1 MATDEMSA
9 ARLSLTLTDMPDEAS
24 KAVISQGLGAYNDA
38 AGGTGDYRALAVLVS
53 DPDSG
58 AVLGGLF
65 GGSYRGQLFIDRF
78 FLPETLRGNDLGSR
92 ALAMAEEEGRRRG
105 CTRVSLFT
113 LSFQAPGFYLKQGY
127 ELAARLDCDPPGA
140 TRMLMTKRLTAG

>member
-1 MATDEMSA
+1 MTA
-9 ARLSLTLTDMPDEAS
+9 AGQFALTLTDAPEEAQ
-24 KAVISQGLGAYNDA
+24 KAVISEGLGAYNDA
-38 AGGTGDYRALAVLVS
+38 AGGEGDYRPLAVLVS
-53 DPDSG
+53 DPDTG
-58 AVLGGLF
+58 AMLGGLF

-92 ALAMAEEEGRRRG
+92 ALAMAEAEGRRRG

-140 TRMLMTKRLTAG
+140 TRMLMTKRLKAG

>member
-1 MATDEMSA
+1 MASDDAGTRPA
-9 ARLSLTLTDMPDEAS
+9 LTLTDTPDEAA

-38 AGGTGDYRALAVLVS
+38 VGGEGDYRALAVLVS
-53 DPDSG
+53 DPDTG

-78 FLPETLRGNDLGSR
+78 FLPEALRGNDLGSR
-92 ALAMAEEEGRRRG
+92 ALAMAEAEARRRG

-140 TRMLMTKRLTAG
+140 TRMLMTKRLT

>member
-1 MATDEMSA
+1 MASDDA
-9 ARLSLTLTDMPDEAS
+9 GARLALTLTDVPDEAA

-38 AGGTGDYRALAVLVS
+38 VGGAGDYRPLAVLVS
-53 DPDSG
+53 DPDTG
-58 AVLGGLF
+58 TVLGGLF

-92 ALAMAEEEGRRRG
+92 ALAMAEAEGRRRG

-127 ELAARLDCDPPGA
+127 ELAARPDCDPPGA

>member
-1 MATDEMSA
+1 MTA
-9 ARLSLTLTDMPDEAS
+9 AEPLTLTLTDAPDEAQ

-38 AGGTGDYRALAVLVS
+38 AGGEGDYRPLAVLVS
-53 DPDSG
+53 DPNTG
-58 AVLGGLF
+58 AVVGGLF

-78 FLPETLRGNDLGSR
+78 FLPESLRGNDLGSR
-92 ALAMAEEEGRRRG
+92 ALTMAEAEARRRG

-127 ELAARLDCDPPGA
+127 ELAVRLDCDPPGA
-140 TRMLMTKRLTAG
+140 TRMLMTKRLM

>member
-1 MATDEMSA
+1 MNAVDKLA
-9 ARLSLTLTDMPDEAS
+9 LTLTDAPDEAQ

-38 AGGTGDYRALAVLVS
+38 VGGTGDYQHTETK
-53 DPDSG
+53 

-78 FLPETLRGNDLGSR
+78 FLPENLRGNDLGGR
-92 ALAMAEEEGRRRG
+92 ALAMAEAEARRRG

-127 ELAARLDCDPPGA
+127 ELAARLDCEPPGA

>member
-1 MATDEMSA
+1 MSATDH
-9 ARLSLTLTDMPDEAS
+9 LVLTLTDAPDEAQ

-38 AGGTGDYRALAVLVS
+38 VGGPGDYRPLAVFIS
-53 DPDSG
+53 NPETG

-78 FLPETLRGNDLGSR
+78 FLPESLRGNDLGSR
-92 ALAMAEEEGRRRG
+92 ALAMAEQEARRRG

-113 LSFQAPGFYLKQGY
+113 ISFQAPGFYLKQGY
-127 ELAARLDCDPPGA
+127 ELAAELKCDPPGA
-140 TRMLMTKRLTAG
+140 TRMLMTKRLQGG

>member
-1 MATDEMSA
+1 MSATDKLA
-9 ARLSLTLTDMPDEAS
+9 LTLTDAPDDAQ

-38 AGGTGDYRALAVLVS
+38 AGGEGDYRPLAVLVS
-53 DPDSG
+53 DPNTG
-58 AVLGGLF
+58 AVVGGLF

-78 FLPETLRGNDLGSR
+78 FLPESVRGNDLGSR
-92 ALAMAEEEGRRRG
+92 ALAMAEDEARRRG

-127 ELAARLDCDPPGA
+127 EAAAELGCDPPGA
-140 TRMLMTKRLTAG
+140 TRFLMTKRLTPGASN

>member
-1 MATDEMSA
+1 MNAVDKLA
-9 ARLSLTLTDMPDEAS
+9 LTLTDAPDEAQ

-38 AGGTGDYRALAVLVS
+38 VGGTGDYQPLAVLVS
-53 DPDSG
+53 DTETK

-78 FLPETLRGNDLGSR
+78 FLPENLRGNDLGGR
-92 ALAMAEEEGRRRG
+92 ALAMAEAEARRRG

-127 ELAARLDCDPPGA
+127 ELAARLDCEPPGA